1 MIVLVIVG
9 ILAAIAYP
17 AYTAYIRRAQH
28 ADAQAA
34 LLNTAQRLERRY
46 TADGEYSA
54 SPAEVDSGQGYW
66 MIGVSITDSGQ
77 GYRLT
82 ANKTDKGV
90 ADSDCDGKMTLN
102 DEGQREPD
110 GCW

>member
-1 MIVLVIVG
+1 MIVLVIVA
-9 ILAAIAYP
+9 ILTAIAYP
-17 AYTAYIRRAQH
+17 AYTAYLRRAQH
-28 ADAQAA
+28 ADAQSA

-46 TADGEYSA
+46 TANGEYSA
-54 SPAEVDSGQGYW
+54 PQSQIDSEQGYW
-66 MIGVSITDSGQ
+66 TIGVSIIDSGQ

-90 ADSDCDGKMTLN
+90 ADSDCDGKMALN
-102 DEGQREPD
+102 HKGQREPD